1 MSRLS
6 PTGPVPRVG
15 ATFGPY
21 RIDRQLGAGGMG
33 AVFVAHD
40 QRLGRQ
46 VALKVLLGH
55 HAQDPA
61 FLQRFEHEATVMA
74 RLDSPHV
81 LSIYDHGRID
91 GWPYLVTQ
99 YAAGGDLGSL
109 IRERGPL
116 PAPLAARVCSQVA
129 EALVAA
135 HAVGVLHRDVKPANV
150 LLRDVGLDRLDRLHV
165 YLADFGVASTGSTGS
180 TGLTTAGAVAGTW
193 NYLAPERAQGAP
205 GSPASDVYS
214 VGCLL
219 WETLTGAPPYA
230 GSDVEVAMAHLHDP
244 VPQLAQVD
252 DVTARAN
259 PVLAR
264 ALAKD
269 PARRQPSALVLREEL
284 RALSPSSVTP
294 SFSGAAPLDRRH
306 DRRQGRPDRP
316 DRQDQHRRRW
326 LIAVVATVALLAGGA
341 TTAYLVRQDP
351 GATAQP
357 GPDPA
362 PPPVDDPGAGSPTGL
377 PEAPSTITGDLTADG
392 LGDLT
397 YVDQQRGVTQ
407 VWTSTGAGFDS
418 PRRRSGLEGS
428 VLAGDLTG
436 DGRLDLVDVVGD
448 GPIYAVTVLDAT
460 GGRSVSPVELPDG
473 SYDEAFATGDFDGD
487 GHDDL
492 AGIGY
497 GDGRVQIG
505 VAPGSGTGD
514 LRPARRWFDGRVG
527 GADDLALAVGDLDA
541 DGDDDLVLLAFDG
554 ATPSL
559 RLLTAQ
565 DGAFVARGATP
576 QRRLDDTAGLL
587 RVADLEGDGTPE
599 VVFVPR
605 FGYDEPV
612 RVWDYERGFVVK
624 PGWTLRRDESVM
636 AASVSDVDGDAR
648 DDLVLWTDEGDRPD
662 ALVVRSDGD
671 RFATPSTWLRG
682 QSIDNYGYAVDRVS
696 DLDWSGY
703 GG

>member
-1 MSRLS
+1 MSRLP

-33 AVFVAHD
+33 AVFVARD

-61 FLQRFEHEATVMA
+61 FLHRFEHEATVMA

-81 LSIYDHGRID
+81 VSIYDHGRID

-116 PAPLAARVCSQVA
+116 PPPLAARVCSQVA

-135 HAVGVLHRDVKPANV
+135 HAVGVVHRDVKPANV
-150 LLRDVGLDRLDRLHV
+150 LLRDVGLDRLDRMHV
-165 YLADFGVASTGSTGS
+165 YLADFGVASTGSSGS

-205 GSPASDVYS
+205 GSPASDLYS

-219 WETLTGAPPYA
+219 WETLVGAPPYA

-244 VPQLAQVD
+244 VPQLAEVD
-252 DVTARAN
+252 VFTARAN

-269 PARRQPSALVLREEL
+269 PALRQPSAIVLREEIRSL
-284 RALSPSSVTP
+284 VPPSATPSS
-294 SFSGAAPLDRRH
+294 SGSAPLGSGRGRRGP
-306 DRRQGRPDRP
+306 RRLVVGVV
-316 DRQDQHRRRW
+316 
-326 LIAVVATVALLAGGA
+326 AVATVALLGGGA
-341 TTAYLVRQDP
+341 ATAYLVRAD
-351 GATAQP
+351 G
-357 GPDPA
+357 GPTA
-362 PPPVDDPGAGSPTGL
+362 PPG
-377 PEAPSTITGDLTADG
+377 PEAPAAPTAPTPGGGSPSPAPEPPASVTGDLTADG
-392 LGDLT
+392 LGDLA
-397 YVDQQRGVTQ
+397 YVDDVRGVTRL
-407 VWTSTGAGFDS
+407 WASTGAGFA
-418 PRRRSGLEGS
+418 PARRRGGLEGS
-428 VLAGDLTG
+428 VLAGDLSG
-436 DGRLDLVDVVGD
+436 DGRTDLVGVAGD
-448 GPIYAVTVLDAT
+448 GGIYAVTVLDAT
-460 GGRSVSPVELPDG
+460 GGRAVTPVELPQG
-473 SYDEAFATGDFDGD
+473 SYDQAFATGDFDGD
-487 GHDDL
+487 GRDDL

-505 VAPGSGTGD
+505 VSAGSATGD
-514 LRPARRWFDGRVG
+514 LRPARRWFDARVG
-527 GADDLALAVGDLDA
+527 EGDDLALAVGDLDA
-541 DGDDDLVLLAFDG
+541 DGDDDLVLLAYDG

-565 DGAFVARGATP
+565 DGAFVPRGATP
-576 QRRLDDTAGLL
+576 QRTLDATAGLL
-587 RVADLEGDGTPE
+587 RVADLEGDGAPE

-605 FGYDEPV
+605 YGYREPV
-612 RVWDYERGFVVK
+612 RVWDYARGFV
-624 PGWTLRRDESVM
+624 PTSGWSLRRDESVM
-636 AASVSDVDGDAR
+636 AVSVTDVDGDAR

-662 ALVVRSDGD
+662 ALVVRSEGDG
-671 RFATPSTWLRG
+671 FAAPSGWLRSQTVG
-682 QSIDNYGYAVDRVS
+682 DYGYGVDRVS

>member
-1 MSRLS
+1 MSRLP

-33 AVFVAHD
+33 AVFVARD

-61 FLQRFEHEATVMA
+61 FLQRFEQEATVMA

-81 LSIYDHGRID
+81 VSIYDHGRID

-109 IRERGPL
+109 IRARGPL
-116 PAPLAARVCSQVA
+116 PPPWAARICSQVA

-135 HAVGVLHRDVKPANV
+135 HAVGVVHRDVKPANV
-150 LLRDVGLDRLDRLHV
+150 LLRDVGLDRLDRVHV

-219 WETLTGAPPYA
+219 WETLVGAPPYA
-230 GSDVEVAMAHLHDP
+230 GSDVEVAMAHLHAP
-244 VPQLAQVD
+244 VPQLAVVD
-252 DVTARAN
+252 DFTARAN

-269 PARRQPSALVLREEL
+269 PALRQPSALVLREEL
-284 RALSPSSVTP
+284 RALSPASVTP
-294 SFSGAAPLDRRH
+294 SSSGAAPL
-306 DRRQGRPDRP
+306 GRGRGEPARP
-316 DRQDQHRRRW
+316 GGHGRRW
-326 LIAVVATVALLAGGA
+326 LAAVAATVTLLAGGA
-341 TTAYLVRQDP
+341 TTVHLVRDD
-351 GATAQP
+351 GGTTARP
-357 GPDPA
+357 GPEPA
-362 PPPVDDPGAGSPTGL
+362 PPPVDEPGAGSPGGGR
-377 PEAPSTITGDLTADG
+377 EAPPTVTGDVTADG
-392 LGDLT
+392 LGDLA
-397 YVDQQRGVTQ
+397 YVDQKRGVTRI
-407 VWTSTGAGFDS
+407 WASTGAGFGS
-418 PRRRSGLEGS
+418 SRRRSGLEGS
-428 VLAGDLTG
+428 VVAGDLTG
-436 DGRLDLVDVVGD
+436 DGRLDLVDVVGG

-505 VAPGSGTGD
+505 VSAGSGTGD
-514 LRPARRWFDGRVG
+514 LRQTRRWFDGRVS
-527 GADDLALAVGDLDA
+527 GADDLALAVGDLDG
-541 DGDDDLVLLAFDG
+541 DGDDDLVLLAYDG

-565 DGAFVARGATP
+565 DGAFVPRGATP
-576 QRRLDDTAGLL
+576 QRRARRHGRPAPGRRPRGRRDVRGGVRAAL
-587 RVADLEGDGTPE
+587 R
-599 VVFVPR
+599 
-605 FGYDEPV
+605 
-612 RVWDYERGFVVK
+612 
-624 PGWTLRRDESVM
+624 LRR
-636 AASVSDVDGDAR
+636 AGPGLGLRAR
-648 DDLVLWTDEGDRPD
+648 
-662 ALVVRSDGD
+662 
-671 RFATPSTWLRG
+671 LRG
-682 QSIDNYGYAVDRVS
+682 QARLDPASRRV
-696 DLDWSGY
+696 GVRRQRQRRRRRHA
-703 GG
+703 

>member
-1 MSRLS
+1 M
-6 PTGPVPRVG
+6 G

-21 RIDRQLGAGGMG
+21 RIDRQLGTGGMG
-33 AVFVAHD
+33 AVFVARD

-81 LSIYDHGRID
+81 VTIYDHGRID

-116 PAPLAARVCSQVA
+116 PPPLAARVCSQVA

-135 HAVGVLHRDVKPANV
+135 HAVAVVHRDVKPANV
-150 LLRDVGLDRLDRLHV
+150 LLRDAGTDRLDRLHV

-244 VPQLAQVD
+244 VPQLAEVD
-252 DVTARAN
+252 DFTARAN

-269 PARRQPSALVLREEL
+269 PALRQPSALVLREEI
-284 RALSPSSVTP
+284 RALAPPSVTP
-294 SFSGAAPLDRRH
+294 SFSGATPLG
-306 DRRQGRPDRP
+306 RRQGRRGPRGRP
-316 DRQDQHRRRW
+316 R
-326 LIAVVATVALLAGGA
+326 LVAGAVAVAVAALLGGGA
-341 TTAYLVRQDP
+341 ATAYLVRADGDP
-351 GATAQP
+351 TAQP
-357 GPDPA
+357 GPDAPTAPA
-362 PPPVDDPGAGSPTGL
+362 PGQGSPSAA
-377 PEAPSTITGDLTADG
+377 PEPSPTVTGDLTADG
-392 LGDLT
+392 LGDLA
-397 YVDQQRGVTQ
+397 YVDDEHGVTRL
-407 VWTSTGAGFDS
+407 WASTGDGFAPS
-418 PRRRSGLEGS
+418 RRRGGLEGS

-436 DGRLDLVDVVGD
+436 DGRTDLVDVAGS
-448 GPIYAVTVLDAT
+448 GSIYAVTVLDAT
-460 GGRSVSPVELPDG
+460 GGRTVSPVELPEG
-473 SYDEAFATGDFDGD
+473 SYGEAFATGDFDGD
-487 GHDDL
+487 GHGDL

-497 GDGRVQIG
+497 GDGRVEIA
-505 VAPGSGTGD
+505 VSAGSGSGD
-514 LRPARRWFDGRVG
+514 LRPARRWYDDRVS

-559 RLLTAQ
+559 RLLAAQ
-565 DGAFVARGATP
+565 DGAFVPRGGTP
-576 QRRLDDTAGLL
+576 QRRLDGTAGLL

-605 FGYDEPV
+605 YGYDETV
-612 RVWDYERGFVVK
+612 RVWDYARGFVAK
-624 PGWTLRRDESVM
+624 AGWSLRREESVL
-636 AASVSDVDGDAR
+636 AASVTDVDGDTR
-648 DDLVLWTDEGDRPD
+648 DDLVLWTDVGDRPD

-671 RFATPSTWLRG
+671 RFAAPSPWLRNQTIG
-682 QSIDNYGYAVDRVS
+682 DYGYAVDRVS